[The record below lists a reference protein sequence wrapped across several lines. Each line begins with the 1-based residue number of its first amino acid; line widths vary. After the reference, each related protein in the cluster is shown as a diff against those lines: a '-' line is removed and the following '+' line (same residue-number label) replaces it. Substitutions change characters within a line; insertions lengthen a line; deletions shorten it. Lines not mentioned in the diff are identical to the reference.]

1 MVKASIIGKGKFGT
15 KIENCIK
22 EFVQFVRPEDADWII
37 ISTPNDLHYEQV
49 EYWLSQRKNVFCEKP
64 LTLTVDTAKEL
75 FSLADFMG
83 VKLYVDD
90 VFKWYQ
96 HKNDLNWIECF
107 NDFKW
112 YKYGSFNAN
121 IVDNLAYH
129 HFYLSEL
136 AYEKFEVEDVK
147 VHKHYYDSHGLLKF
161 TITVNNEVANYEYK
175 IDHIGEAEHWINR
188 MKVMQPANNPLQ
200 LMFENIFV
208 DGRELYFTN
217 NRRGTLG
224 AIKSCEAVKKEVF
237 PKVLVVGGGIFGTTA
252 ATMLATAGFNVTL
265 HEELNGLLK
274 CASGI
279 NQFRLHKGYH
289 YPRSKQTAK
298 ECLTGLKTFKRKYE
312 SSVVN
317 GNIEHYYAIADKE
330 SLTSPQEYLKF
341 LVELNLEF
349 DVVTPIK
356 NTSLTLKV
364 EEELFDSE
372 MLRVQSI
379 QKMRGVGVDV
389 VLKHKTT
396 KKDIEAQTFD
406 YVIIATYS
414 KLNSLLKSKR
424 KYQFEVCEKPV
435 VKLPDTYRNK
445 SIVILDGPFMCLD
458 PFKDEY
464 HLLGHVD
471 HAIHSR
477 NVGNL
482 PKVDKTIK
490 TYLNKG
496 IIRNPKVTKIK
507 DFIEAGTKFFDG
519 FDKLEHIGSMYTV
532 RTVLA
537 DREYDDAR
545 PTIVKHEG
553 QGIYTLFSGKV
564 DTCVDA
570 ANILIKKLKGI

>member
-1 MVKASIIGKGKFGT
+1 MVKASIIGKGKFGG

-22 EFVQFVRPEDADWII
+22 EFVQFVEPDEAEWII
-37 ISTPNDLHYEQV
+37 IATPNDLHYEQV

-64 LTLTVDTAKEL
+64 LTLTIDTAKEL

-90 VFKWYQ
+90 VFKWHH
-96 HKNDLNWIECF
+96 HKNDLNWMESY
-107 NDFKW
+107 NNFKW
-112 YKYGSFNAN
+112 HKYGSFNAN

-129 HFYLSEL
+129 HFYLSDL
-136 AYEKFEVEDVK
+136 AYQKFEVEDVK
-147 VHKHYYDSHGLLKF
+147 VHKHYYDPNGLLKF
-161 TITVNNEVANYEYK
+161 TVTVNDEIADYDYK
-175 IDHIGEAEHWINR
+175 IDHIGEAEHWINKF
-188 MKVMQPANNPLQ
+188 KVIQPANNPLK
-200 LMFENIFV
+200 LMFENILV
-208 DGRELYFTN
+208 DGKELYFTN
-217 NRRGTLG
+217 NRSGTLG
-224 AIKSCEAVKKEVF
+224 AVKLCEAVKKEVF
-237 PKVLVVGGGIFGTTA
+237 PTVLVVGGGIFGTTA

-265 HEELNGLLK
+265 HEELDGLMK
-274 CASGI
+274 CASNI
-279 NQFRLHKGYH
+279 NQYRLHKGYH
-289 YPRSKQTAK
+289 YPRSKKTAK
-298 ECLTGLKTFKRKYE
+298 ECVSGLKTFKRKYE
-312 SSVVN
+312 NSVVD
-317 GNIEHYYAIADKE
+317 GDIEHYYAIAKRY
-330 SLTSPQEYLKF
+330 SLTSSREYLKF
-341 LVELNLEF
+341 LVDMNLEF
-349 DVVTPIK
+349 GVVAPIK

-372 MLRVQSI
+372 KLRVQVT
-379 QKMRGVGVDV
+379 QKMRSAGVNV

-396 KKDIEAQTFD
+396 KKDIEGNQFD
-406 YVIIATYS
+406 FVVIATYS

-464 HLLGHVD
+464 HVLGHVD

-477 NVGNL
+477 NVGKI
-482 PKVDKTIK
+482 PKVDKTLRK
-490 TYLNKG
+490 YLNKG

-507 DFIEAGTKFFDG
+507 NFIEAGMQFFDG

-553 QGIYTLFSGKV
+553 QGVYTLFSGKV

-570 ANILIKKLKGI
+570 ANILIKKLKGN